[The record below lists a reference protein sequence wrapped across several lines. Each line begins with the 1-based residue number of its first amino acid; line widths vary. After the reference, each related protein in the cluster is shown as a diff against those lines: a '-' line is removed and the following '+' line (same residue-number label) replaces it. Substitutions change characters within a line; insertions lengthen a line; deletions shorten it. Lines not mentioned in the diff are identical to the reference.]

1 MHIQVTD
8 REFDTI
14 LAALRYWRRRDDD
27 RLPEFDIA
35 KCNGKPLSDGEIDAL
50 CERING

>member
-1 MHIQVTD
+1 MNLRVTD

-27 RLPEFDIA
+27 RMPESEIA
-35 KCNGKPLSDGEIDAL
+35 AEHGKPLSDVEIDAL
-50 CERING
+50 CERINW